1 VMSVISDVSIIKLV
15 KYQSAFYDF
24 YTFYGLWLLFPVL
37 ILDLMMKSLFF
48 GFRTF
53 VAGLLL

>member
-1 VMSVISDVSIIKLV
+1 MSVISDVSIIKLV